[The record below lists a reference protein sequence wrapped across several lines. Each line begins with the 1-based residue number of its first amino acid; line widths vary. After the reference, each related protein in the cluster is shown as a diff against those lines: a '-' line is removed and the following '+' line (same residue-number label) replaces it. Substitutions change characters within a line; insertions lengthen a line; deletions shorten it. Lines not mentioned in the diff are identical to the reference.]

1 MKELLKLLVN
11 VRSCEI
17 AKIVDRMVD
26 KTGRIDE
33 SELNTKLTEIDD
45 EMKALCVK
53 MDIPWDLF
61 IRTRDAAYRRD
72 QQQLAS

>member
-1 MKELLKLLVN
+1 MKELLKMLVN

-26 KTGRIDE
+26 KTGSIDE
-33 SELNTKLTEIDD
+33 VELNSKLTEIDD

-53 MDIPWDLF
+53 LEVPWEMF
-61 IRTRDAAYRRD
+61 IRARNAAYHRD
-72 QQQLAS
+72 QMTTAS

>member
-1 MKELLKLLVN
+1 MKELLKMLVN

-33 SELNTKLTEIDD
+33 SNLNTKLTEIDD

-53 MDIPWDLF
+53 LDVPWDMF
-61 IRTRDAAYRRD
+61 IRARNAAYRRD
-72 QQQLAS
+72 QQKLAS